1 MSTHR
6 RRRTLAAAA
15 LLLVLGSAAPPALA
29 ADGAAPEPDG
39 PWPGGARAAVSLG
52 YDDGLDSHLDHV
64 APLLNRLGLRASFYL
79 PLSSPTLPGRLADW
93 RAVAAAGHELGNH
106 SLVHPCH
113 GGLPGRSWVLPH
125 RDLARM
131 TAEQM
136 RDQVRMANTALQA
149 IDGQTERTYTP
160 PCLDLAAAGG
170 ENYVDALA
178 PLFAAMRTRAGGLV
192 DSRAALARLNP
203 AALGTE
209 GIENLSGA
217 ELIARV
223 QAAAARGTL
232 VSFTFHGVGAEYL
245 SVSREAHDALLQH
258 LAAHRTLYWTDS
270 AVNVARRLRAW
281 QALASQRAQQA
292 QQGQHGQP
300 AQAAQAAQAAQPAQ
314 PAR

>member
-1 MSTHR
+1 MARPR
-6 RRRTLAAAA
+6 RATLARWLGLWATAALTLSAAAA
-15 LLLVLGSAAPPALA
+15 EGPPAA
-29 ADGAAPEPDG
+29 DG

-64 APLLNRLGLRASFYL
+64 VPLLNRLGLRATFYL
-79 PLSSPTLPGRLADW
+79 PLSSPSLPRRLADW

-106 SLVHPCH
+106 SLVHPCLGH
-113 GGLPGRSWVLPH
+113 LPGRGWVQPH

-131 TAEQM
+131 TAEQA
-136 RDQVRMANTALQA
+136 RDQVRLANTALQA
-149 IDGQTERTYTP
+149 IDGRTERTYTP

-178 PLFAAMRTRAGGLV
+178 PVFAGMRTRAGGLV
-192 DSRAALARLNP
+192 PHRDALARLRP
-203 AALGTE
+203 AELGTE

-245 SVSREAHDALLQH
+245 SVSRAAHDELLHH
-258 LAAHRTLYWTDS
+258 LATHRHLYWTDS
-270 AVNVARRLRAW
+270 AVNVVRQLRAW
-281 QALASQRAQQA
+281 QDLQ
-292 QQGQHGQP
+292 
-300 AQAAQAAQAAQPAQ
+300 AQ